1 MFQQSSC
8 SLAGKVKGHVDQE
21 TLPEGEDPSTE
32 IEKQAGF
39 NKWEM
44 SWKSLP
50 NKAINKSNYRDVEKN
65 RFFFSKTRNCA
76 KWSTYF
82 NAFNSH
88 SNLGST
94 VLSNEA
100 QRSH

>member
-44 SWKSLP
+44 PWKSLP
-50 NKAINKSNYRDVEKN
+50 NKAINKNNYRDVEKN
-65 RFFFSKTRNCA
+65 
-76 KWSTYF
+76 
-82 NAFNSH
+82 
-88 SNLGST
+88 
-94 VLSNEA
+94 
-100 QRSH
+100 